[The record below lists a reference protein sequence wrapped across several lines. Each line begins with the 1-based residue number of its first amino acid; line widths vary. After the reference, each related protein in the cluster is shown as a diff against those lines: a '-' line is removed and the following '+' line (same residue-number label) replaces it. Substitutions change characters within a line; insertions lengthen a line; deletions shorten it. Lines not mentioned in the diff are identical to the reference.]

1 MYNIK
6 ILIESKTI
14 ARLYVSCVCMCKR
27 THTAEVPTFVVF
39 TTMLLFSLIQS
50 SSDFLILSEQD

>member
-14 ARLYVSCVCMCKR
+14 ARLCVR
-27 THTAEVPTFVVF
+27 TCLRIDIAKTPTFVF
-39 TTMLLFSLIQS
+39 TILRYSSSLIQS